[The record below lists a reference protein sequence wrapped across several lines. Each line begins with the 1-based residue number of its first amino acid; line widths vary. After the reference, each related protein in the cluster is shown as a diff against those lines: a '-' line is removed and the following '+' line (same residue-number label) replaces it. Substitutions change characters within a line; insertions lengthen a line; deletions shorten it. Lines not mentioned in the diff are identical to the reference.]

1 MISDIDYK
9 YFQPVKDGEMPEELF
24 SFQAFRSEQECK
36 DWLWQHDYDADEW
49 DICEFNND
57 EIEGVT
63 LIDEYGDQYPNI
75 EDLDD
80 NELKQTILEEV
91 AFSNGVLGEVDDKGN
106 CVTKSVSGE
115 GVRKEGESQQD
126 YEDRVHTTA
135 KDWFLAAVTAMEEDN
150 EYCFAKFGGNPETE
164 WYDSVRED
172 CIGIIC
178 QWLFN
183 EGEDA

>member
-80 NELKQTILEEV
+80 NELFDLI
-91 AFSNGVLGEVDDKGN
+91 LGEV
-106 CVTKSVSGE
+106 SVEVGSL
-115 GVRKEGESQQD
+115 KEKKPEETQQE
-126 YEDRVHTTA
+126 YEDRLYSTA
-135 KDWFLAAVTAMEEDN
+135 HDAVMQAIEAVETKN
-150 EYCFAKFGGNPETE
+150 EYNFAQFGGSPDTE
-164 WYDSVRED
+164 WYDSVRERL
-172 CIGIIC
+172 IASVLK
-178 QWLFN
+178 QLVF
-183 EGEDA
+183 